1 MTKEDISTQMSAL
14 PRETDS
20 NSWPC
25 LPRDAAWRYK
35 AVVLSIASGNITV
48 GMVNANRPLAFGEVV
63 RTLGVPRGSVCR
75 RDITEEEFG
84 SYFDAH
90 YKSVKEAEALAGWT
104 NAEGAIVFGEGGEVE
119 WEEDHYEGSDAD
131 GGRQTGGA
139 EEGAPTR
146 MLDKALAI
154 LTQASKLN
162 ASDIHFIPEGA
173 SGSVRLRID
182 GKISPHILQFPRRDF
197 QAMVNTLITRARLS
211 PDEMRREVGD
221 SKVGVYVDSRLTEYR
236 ASFAPTV
243 FGPSAVL
250 RLNVNVI
257 TDVNALGFEPQQVER
272 LLRGCEVSEGM
283 IVVAGPTGSGK
294 SNTMESLLVKLDDGT
309 KIIYQIG
316 DPVEF
321 VVPGRYQVSATPQLT
336 WEKCY
341 EKALRHNPNIISPG
355 EVRNRV
361 QAEQAF
367 KGASTGHLLLTTVHA
382 DSAAGVITRFRGLGV
397 DPYYLAKS
405 LTVVVAQRLLGILCR
420 HCRVHD
426 PSRPGAYAAA
436 PRGCSHCLERGYF
449 GRTAVGEILLVTPT
463 IKRLI
468 LSNAPEEEIEA
479 TACSEGMTTM
489 REAAERKVVEGTT
502 SYDEVRRQLEE
513 LCATPH
519 DPFVIQV
526 PAERER
532 RDFLQVVTGG
542 SKA

>member
-1 MTKEDISTQMSAL
+1 MKEETSNQTDIASHEVGRGSR
-14 PRETDS
+14 PS
-20 NSWPC
+20 

-35 AVVLSIASGNITV
+35 AVVLAVSDGSVTV
-48 GMVNANRPLAFGEVV
+48 GMVNANRPLAFSEIV
-63 RTLGVPRGSVCR
+63 RTLGLPRAAVSR
-75 RDITEEEFG
+75 REITEEEFDA
-84 SYFDAH
+84 YFDSH
-90 YKSVKEAEALAGWT
+90 YRSVKDAEALAGWT
-104 NAEGAIVFGEGGEVE
+104 NAEGAVPHGEDREVE
-119 WEEDHYEGSDAD
+119 WEDDHHQDVETPESHP
-131 GGRQTGGA
+131 GGQP
-139 EEGAPTR
+139 EGAPTR

-162 ASDIHFIPEGA
+162 ASDIHFIPEGS

-182 GKISPHILQFPRRDF
+182 GKISPHILRFPRRDF

-211 PDEMRREVGD
+211 PDEMRRELGD

-257 TDVNALGFEPQQVER
+257 TDMNALGFEPQQVSR
-272 LLRGCEVSEGM
+272 LRRGCEVSEGM

-294 SNTMESLLVKLDDGT
+294 SNTMESLLVDLDDGT
-309 KIIYQIG
+309 KIVYQIG

-321 VVPGRYQVSATPQLT
+321 VVPGRYQVSVTPQLT

-420 HCRVHD
+420 HCRVPD
-426 PSRPGAYAAA
+426 PARPGTYAAA
-436 PRGCSHCLERGYF
+436 PRGCPQCLERGYF
-449 GRTAVGEILLVTPT
+449 GRTAVGEVLLVTSA

-468 LSNAPEEEIEA
+468 LGNAPEEEIEA
-479 TACSEGMTTM
+479 TARAEGMTPM
-489 REAAERKVVEGTT
+489 REAAERRVTDGTT
-502 SYDEVRRQLEE
+502 SRDEVHRQLEE
-513 LCATPH
+513 LCAAPH
-519 DPFVIQV
+519 DAIVNQTPT
-526 PAERER
+526 ERER
-532 RDFLQVVTGG
+532 RDFLQIVAGG
-542 SKA
+542 GKA

>member
-1 MTKEDISTQMSAL
+1 MMKEDTSEQISGPA
-14 PRETDS
+14 RETDRG
-20 NSWPC
+20 SWPS

-35 AVVLSIASGNITV
+35 AVVLAFFDGSVTV

-63 RTLGVPRGSVCR
+63 RTLGVPRGSVSR
-75 RDITEEEFG
+75 REITEDEFIVH
-84 SYFDAH
+84 FDAH
-90 YKSVKEAEALAGWT
+90 YRSVKDAEALAGWT
-104 NAEGAIVFGEGGEVE
+104 NSEGAVPHGEDGEVE
-119 WEEDHYEGSDAD
+119 WEDDHDQDDDAPESPR
-131 GGRQTGGA
+131 GGPQD
-139 EEGAPTR
+139 GAPTR
-146 MLDKALAI
+146 MLDKALTI
-154 LTQASKLN
+154 LKQASKLN
-162 ASDIHFIPEGA
+162 ASDIHFIPEGM

-182 GKISPHILQFPRRDF
+182 GKISPHILRFPRRDF

-211 PDEMRREVGD
+211 PDEMRRELGD

-257 TDVNALGFEPQQVER
+257 TDVNALGFEPQQVGSLR
-272 LLRGCEVSEGM
+272 RGCEVSEGM

-294 SNTMESLLVKLDDGT
+294 SNTMESLLVDLDDGT
-309 KIIYQIG
+309 KIIYQVG

-321 VVPGRYQVSATPQLT
+321 VVPGRYQVSVTPQLT

-382 DSAAGVITRFRGLGV
+382 DSAVGVITRFRGLGV
-397 DPYYLAKS
+397 DPYFLAKS

-420 HCRVHD
+420 RCRVPD
-426 PSRPGAYAAA
+426 PARPGAYTAA
-436 PRGCSHCLERGYF
+436 PRGCPQCLGRGYF
-449 GRTAVGEILLVTPT
+449 GRTAVGEVLLVTLA

-479 TACSEGMTTM
+479 AARAEGMTTM
-489 REAAERKVVEGTT
+489 REAAERRVADGTT
-502 SYDEVRRQLEE
+502 SRDEVRRQLEE
-513 LCATPH
+513 LCATPPA
-519 DPFVIQV
+519 DALVNQV
-526 PAERER
+526 HAEHER
-532 RDFLQVVTGG
+532 RDFLQIASGG

>member
-1 MTKEDISTQMSAL
+1 MKENTSDQTGAATHEID
-14 PRETDS
+14 RG
-20 NSWPC
+20 SWPI

-35 AVVLSIASGNITV
+35 AVVLAVADGNVTV
-48 GMVNANRPLAFGEVV
+48 GMVNANRPLAFGEIV
-63 RTLGVPRGSVCR
+63 RTLGLARANVSR
-75 RDITEEEFG
+75 REITEADFLTL
-84 SYFDAH
+84 FDAH
-90 YKSVKEAEALAGWT
+90 YKSAKDAEALAGWT
-104 NAEGAIVFGEGGEVE
+104 TAEGAVPRGEDGEVE
-119 WEEDHYEGSDAD
+119 WEDDHNHDGDAPD
-131 GGRQTGGA
+131 NHPGVTQD
-139 EEGAPTR
+139 GAPTR

-154 LTQASKLN
+154 LKQASKLN

-182 GKISPHILQFPRRDF
+182 GKISPHILRFPRRDF

-211 PDEMRREVGD
+211 PDEMRRELGD
-221 SKVGVYVDSRLTEYR
+221 SKVGVYVDAKLTEYR

-257 TDVNALGFEPQQVER
+257 TDVNALGFEPRQVGR
-272 LLRGCEVSEGM
+272 LRQGCEVSEGM

-294 SNTMESLLVKLDDGT
+294 SNTMESLLVDLDDGT
-309 KIIYQIG
+309 KIIYQVG

-321 VVPGRYQVSATPQLT
+321 VVAGRYQVSVTPQLT

-382 DSAAGVITRFRGLGV
+382 DSAAGVVTRFRGLGV

-405 LTVVVAQRLLGILCR
+405 LTVIVAQRLLGILCR
-420 HCRVHD
+420 HCRVPD
-426 PSRPGAYAAA
+426 PSLPGAYTAA
-436 PRGCSHCLERGYF
+436 PRGCPRCLERGYF
-449 GRTAVGEILLVTPT
+449 GRTAVGEVLLVTPA

-479 TACSEGMTTM
+479 AARAEGMMTM
-489 REAAERKVVEGTT
+489 REAAERKVTDGTT
-502 SYDEVRRQLEE
+502 SRDEVRRQLEE
-513 LCATPH
+513 LSVPPPDAA
-519 DPFVIQV
+519 VSQV

-532 RDFLQVVTGG
+532 RDFLQIVAGG
-542 SKA
+542 GKI

>member
-1 MTKEDISTQMSAL
+1 MKEDSSDQMSAPPL
-14 PRETDS
+14 VRDC
-20 NSWPC
+20 NSWPS
-25 LPRDAAWRYK
+25 LTREAAWRYK
-35 AVVLSIASGNITV
+35 AVMLNVAGGNVTV
-48 GMVNANRPLAFGEVV
+48 GMVNANRPLAFSELV
-63 RTLGVPRGSVCR
+63 RTLGVPRSSVSR
-75 RDITEEEFG
+75 REITEEEFDA
-84 SYFDAH
+84 YFDAH
-90 YKSVKEAEALAGWT
+90 YKSAKDAEALAGWT
-104 NAEGAIVFGEGGEVE
+104 SAEGAILRGEDGEVE
-119 WEEDHYEGSDAD
+119 WEDDHVQDGDAPEGQP
-131 GGRQTGGA
+131 GGPQD
-139 EEGAPTR
+139 GAPPR

-154 LTQASKLN
+154 LKQASKLN

-257 TDVNALGFEPQQVER
+257 TDVNALGFEPQQVAR

-294 SNTMESLLVKLDDGT
+294 SNTMESLLVNLDDGT
-309 KIIYQIG
+309 KIVYQIG

-321 VVPGRYQVSATPQLT
+321 VVPGRYQVSVTTQLT

-405 LTVVVAQRLLGILCR
+405 LTVVVAQRLLGSLCR
-420 HCRVHD
+420 HCRVPD
-426 PSRPGAYAAA
+426 PARPGAYAAA
-436 PRGCSHCLERGYF
+436 PRGCPQCLGRGYF
-449 GRTAVGEILLVTPT
+449 GRTAVGEILLVTPP

-468 LSNAPEEEIEA
+468 LGNAPEEEIEA
-479 TACSEGMTTM
+479 AARAEGMTM
-489 REAAERKVVEGTT
+489 MCEAAERRVADGTT
-502 SYDEVRRQLEE
+502 SYDELRRQLED
-513 LCATPH
+513 LSATPH
-519 DPFVIQV
+519 DAFVIQV
-526 PAERER
+526 SAERER
-532 RDFLQVVTGG
+532 RDFLQIVSGG
-542 SKA
+542 NKG